1 MGDEADYAETESW
14 GLGYAVNAPQSGGY
28 VGYGVNTTRLETTS
42 SSVTGDYPR
51 TFINPKGLPPS
62 CYLCE
67 MGDSHEM
74 HLTSEQYFGMS
85 LMPEIKINRGG
96 IQFPQR
102 ENHMRST
109 EDILAEATA
118 MREEAERLER
128 MAEERE
134 KYGADPFK
142 NGTMLKVDMK
152 YRTGNRSYAY
162 AVIKIAGK
170 FYLSGRLG
178 SNMSVDTRTG
188 GMTWENFVA
197 WLSQGDATVWQAGSL
212 KQVL

>member
-1 MGDEADYAETESW
+1 MGDHEFYADRHAAADDYDW
-14 GLGYAVNAPQSGGY
+14 QSHPFDM
-28 VGYGVNTTRLETTS
+28 YGIMYPVVREKQ
-42 SSVTGDYPR
+42 SV
-51 TFINPKGLPPS
+51 
-62 CYLCE
+62 
-67 MGDSHEM
+67 
-74 HLTSEQYFGMS
+74 
-85 LMPEIKINRGG
+85 
-96 IQFPQR
+96 
-102 ENHMRST
+102 RST

-170 FYLSGRLG
+170 FYLSGRIG
-178 SNMSVDTRTG
+178 SNMSVDTKTG
-188 GMTWENFVA
+188 GMTWDNFVA
-197 WLSQGDATVWQAGSL
+197 WLAQGDATVWQASGL
-212 KQVL
+212 RQVL